1 MSFFMDGVLLGS
13 WEDAPFNINVRIW
26 RNLSGNSREIFS
38 CDLLRFRSLA
48 IITRV
53 EDRPDGIPAPPASDV
68 QGLFITHIDL
78 IRGFIRALVRDR
90 HLADDVLQ
98 ETFLTVSR
106 KSAAF
111 EPGTNFPR
119 WACAVARL
127 KVLEALRREKRSLR
141 FLSEDAIEA
150 LAASHVAPEQA
161 RRAEILDSCIACLP
175 PAMKRSV
182 ELRYAGDHKPAEIA
196 RIIGWTVEAV
206 YVTLSR
212 ARHLLRECIERKL
225 LETGDRP

>member
-1 MSFFMDGVLLGS
+1 M
-13 WEDAPFNINVRIW
+13 
-26 RNLSGNSREIFS
+26 
-38 CDLLRFRSLA
+38 
-48 IITRV
+48 
-53 EDRPDGIPAPPASDV
+53 
-68 QGLFITHIDL
+68 QGLFLTHIDL

-98 ETFLTVSR
+98 ETFLTISK

-127 KVLEALRREKRSLR
+127 KVLEALRREKRSLH
-141 FLSEDAIEA
+141 FLSPEAIEA
-150 LAASHVAPEQA
+150 LSVSHEIPENG
-161 RRAEILDSCIACLP
+161 RRAEILEGCIASLP

-182 ELRYAGDHKPAEIA
+182 ELRYTGDHKPAEIA

-212 ARHLLRECIERKL
+212 ARGLLRDCIERKI